1 MKRIPKKVAVGLVAV
16 VTVACMDTNG
26 PSFSLLP
33 LTDAFTILP
42 AGFTATSSSFSQ
54 GDGSAP
60 AFIPG
65 MFNSQ
70 QGPGG
75 MMGGGP
81 GPGGMIGGGMGAD
94 FVGGVGAERGFG
106 HGPFGGAGLSSNCAL
121 NASTGRVVCPAETRD
136 GITINRS
143 FAFTTAA
150 GTVQA
155 KPDSTTNTAN
165 SQTSVTGTVT
175 RRDSATSTVSNTS
188 NQTVAGLAYNST
200 QRTVNGTAGGTE
212 STTGKINGASFTALR
227 TVGDTTSG
235 LVIPVVSGKP
245 TYPTAG
251 KVVRQMKVTMSVGG
265 AATTKERREVIT
277 YNGTA
282 TASIVITQDGTTKTC
297 TLPLPHGKPSC
308 N

>member
-1 MKRIPKKVAVGLVAV
+1 MKRIPTKFAVGLVAV
-16 VTVACMDTNG
+16 VAVACIDASG
-26 PSFSLLP
+26 PDFSLLS

-65 MFNSQ
+65 MVISR

-75 MMGGGP
+75 MPGGGP
-81 GPGGMIGGGMGAD
+81 GPGGMIGGGMGPD
-94 FVGGVGAERGFG
+94 FVGGVGAVRGFG
-106 HGPFGGAGLSSNCAL
+106 HGPFGGSGLSSDCAL
-121 NASTGRVVCPAETRD
+121 NASTGRVVCPAETRN
-136 GITINRS
+136 GITVNRS
-143 FAFTTAA
+143 FAFTTTT

-155 KPDSTTNTAN
+155 KPDSTTNTVN
-165 SQTSVTGTVT
+165 SQISVAGTVT
-175 RRDSATSTVSNTS
+175 RRDSATSTVSNSS
-188 NQTVAGLAYNST
+188 NQTVTGLAFNST
-200 QRTVNGTAGGTE
+200 QRTVNGTATGTE
-212 STTGKINGASFTALR
+212 NTTGKVKEGSFTAVR

-235 LVIPVVSGKP
+235 LVIPIVSGKP

-251 KVVRQMKVTMSVGG
+251 KVTRQMKLTMTVAGVS
-265 AATTKERREVIT
+265 TTKERREVVT
-277 YNGTA
+277 YNGSA
-282 TASIVITQDGTTKTC
+282 TAAIVITQDGTTKTC